1 LSGFDGNHFEGNNL
15 LDGDFRFWARRP
27 AILSA
32 NRLYLLA
39 AAGIPAISFLTLLAT
54 GLLGVRLDDQAST
67 TLTSFLYYPLLV
79 GLPLFLYAGRRE
91 GVSRAMRL
99 NPLPPSIALVSALA
113 ALAGVM
119 TAISLG
125 SLWMLA
131 LEGLG
136 ARLVSDPIPVVSGS
150 GALVTLVLTYCM
162 LPGVFEELLFRGF
175 ILGAWERRGTR
186 YALVVS
192 TLLFSV
198 LHGSIV
204 GIPTQIVLGFAIGYL
219 VINTDSLYAGMIY
232 HTVHN
237 AALVVLSQMQPQQAV
252 PGQTLYGSVGGA
264 AGVMLLALQT
274 LVYGAVFGA
283 ILAVSGWYRE
293 RQGRSFERIERI
305 DRTPLNWQELLV
317 LLAALVTVG
326 CMYLMDLLTMLRV
339 I

>member
-1 LSGFDGNHFEGNNL
+1 M
-15 LDGDFRFWARRP
+15 DGDFKFWARRP

-32 NRLYLLA
+32 NGAYLLA
-39 AAGIPAISFLTLLAT
+39 AAGLPLLTFLLLAAAAL
-54 GLLGVRLDDQAST
+54 GLRLDDQAAM
-67 TLTSFLYYPLLV
+67 TLTSFAYYPLFV
-79 GLPLFLYAGRRE
+79 GLPVFLYAGKRE
-91 GVSRAMRL
+91 GVARAMRL
-99 NPLPPSIALVSALA
+99 NPLPPAMALVSALS

-125 SLWMLA
+125 SLWMLG
-131 LEGLG
+131 LEGMG
-136 ARLVSDPIPVVSGS
+136 FRLVDQALPVATGT
-150 GALVTLVLTYCM
+150 AQLTMLVVTACV

-175 ILGAWERRGTR
+175 VMGAWERRGTK
-186 YALVVS
+186 YALVAS
-192 TLLFSV
+192 TLLFAG
-198 LHGSIV
+198 LHGTIT
-204 GIPTQIVLGFAIGYL
+204 GLPTQVMLGFAIGYL
-219 VINTDSLYAGMIY
+219 TINADSLYAGMVY

-237 AALVVLSQMQPQQAV
+237 AALVVLSQLQA
-252 PGQTLYGSVGGA
+252 PAAAGQTLYESVGGA

-274 LVYGAVFGA
+274 LVYGAVFWA

>member
-1 LSGFDGNHFEGNNL
+1 MSGFDGNNL
-15 LDGDFRFWARRP
+15 IDGDFRFWARRP

-32 NRLYLLA
+32 NGLYLLA
-39 AAGIPAISFLTLLAT
+39 AAGLPAIAFGLMFLAP
-54 GLLGVRLDDQAST
+54 LLGMRLDEQASMT
-67 TLTSFLYYPLLV
+67 VTSFLYYPLLI
-79 GLPLFLYAGRRE
+79 GLPVFLYARKRE
-91 GVSRAMRL
+91 GVPRAMRL
-99 NPLPPSIALVSALA
+99 NPLPPSMALVSALA

-119 TAISLG
+119 TAITLG

-136 ARLVSDPIPVVSGS
+136 ARLVSEQLPVAEGS
-150 GALVTLVLTYCM
+150 GELMMLVLTTCM

-175 ILGAWERRGTR
+175 ILGAWERRGTL
-186 YALVVS
+186 YGLVAS
-192 TLLFSV
+192 TLLFSM

-204 GIPTQIVLGFAIGYL
+204 GLPTQIMLGFAIGYL

-237 AALVVLSQMQPQQAV
+237 AALVVLSQLQRQEAV

-264 AGVMLLALQT
+264 AGVMLLALQA
-274 LVYGAVFGA
+274 LVYGAVFWA

-293 RQGRSFERIERI
+293 RQGQAFERIERI

-317 LLAALVTVG
+317 LLAAMVTVG